1 MTLEFKKFL
10 DPNEDACLKDFL
22 DILDTDSKVGNDL
35 GIIKVA
41 FARNSVDAIKDNS
54 DVMKDIFGNVESVSK
69 HQIFIV
75 GYDLNVLCF
84 DLICAFKII
93 KEISVKF

>member
-1 MTLEFKKFL
+1 
-10 DPNEDACLKDFL
+10 
-22 DILDTDSKVGNDL
+22 
-35 GIIKVA
+35 
-41 FARNSVDAIKDNS
+41 
-54 DVMKDIFGNVESVSK
+54 MKDIFGNVESVSK